1 MFTDRVAPHSLRRL
15 PQPQR
20 SRYPGKGWLITRIL
34 HQEQN
39 KKGKVGLRRIVN
51 NVFEVI
57 EGLHLKDADL
67 YRGDRFIAV
76 RGLRIGSS

>member
-1 MFTDRVAPHSLRRL
+1 
-15 PQPQR
+15 
-20 SRYPGKGWLITRIL
+20 LITRIL

-51 NVFEVI
+51 NVVEVI
-57 EGLHLKDADL
+57 EGSHLKDADL

-76 RGLRIGSS
+76 RCRPFGLGQAEMSSTLCPIPASLTPAVWDKKDSGA